1 MPNGRHTPRFWIV
14 VMAVGI
20 CSQHGRPQYHRLLAD
35 DTSVPTTVQARAA
48 LLVHQLGS
56 ARYDDR
62 QRAVRALCDL
72 GPPAIPALHS
82 GAKGADLEIR
92 IRCQRILDHLDRL
105 DHQRILE
112 AFVRDPTRAP
122 GNQLAGWDRYRQQI
136 GDTAPAQE
144 LFVEMH
150 RQEGRLFRAWS
161 ARTLDFPLQFE
172 RRCQEIQLAYRQAA
186 GAQRQVD
193 VGSVASLLF
202 FGGDGQVVIRDNTAL
217 ALNNLMYYNNLKSE
231 LTQGQRKRELRALLA
246 RWLERPMPNGNYQR
260 LLLAM
265 RYNLK
270 QGLVPAIKLVNQG
283 AVGLQIQYAI
293 LAIGKLGDQSHLPVL
308 QKQFKNTSVL
318 SRSASGGKIVY
329 SCQVRD
335 VALAIAVHVTGQD
348 TSKYG
353 FSRLRKNSTY
363 LYSPNSAGF
372 KSQAARDAAFERY
385 REWQRANTSTTT
397 PQTATSE

>member
-1 MPNGRHTPRFWIV
+1 MPNGRHTARCWIV
-14 VMAVGI
+14 LIAVGF
-20 CSQHGRPQYHRLLAD
+20 CSQPGHRHSHRLLAD

-48 LLVHQLGS
+48 LLVNQLGS

-82 GAKGADLEIR
+82 GAQGADLEIR
-92 IRCQRILDHLDRL
+92 IRCQRILGHLERL

-122 GNQLAGWDRYRQQI
+122 GNRLAGWDRCRQQI
-136 GDTAPAQE
+136 GDTPQTRE
-144 LFVEMH
+144 LFVDMH
-150 RQEGRLFRAWS
+150 RKEGRLFRAWT
-161 ARTLDFPLQFE
+161 ARALDFPLQFE
-172 RRCQEIQLAYRQAA
+172 LRCQEIQLAYRRGT

-202 FGGDGQVVIRDNTAL
+202 FGGDERIVIRDKTAL
-217 ALNNLMYYNNLKSE
+217 ALNNLMYYNNLKTE
-231 LTQGQRKRELRALLA
+231 LTQGPRKRELRALLA
-246 RWLERPMPNGNYQR
+246 RWIERPMPNGNYQR

-270 QGLVPAIKLVNQG
+270 QGLVPAIKLVKQG

-293 LAIGKLGDQSHLPVL
+293 LAIGKLGDQAHLPVL
-308 QKQFKNTSVL
+308 QKQFKNKSVL

-335 VALAIAVHVTGQD
+335 VALAIAVHLTGQD

-353 FSRLRKNSTY
+353 FSRLRKNATY

-372 KSQAARDAAFERY
+372 KSQAARDAAFEQY
-385 REWQRANTSTTT
+385 REWQRANAATSK
-397 PQTATSE
+397 PQTATSG